1 MLNGDHFSDGEEVSA
16 TIIQVTDAD
25 VDVQGHPQVH
35 HVFFGDCR
43 VGYVQIRDDLVFSQK
58 RHQRADIARP
68 HFILAQVEHF
78 KLLVL
83 LDRFSQ
89 GVHERLQFLK
99 IDKM

>member
-1 MLNGDHFSDGEEVSA
+1 MLNGDHFSDGEKVSA
-16 TIIQVTDAD
+16 TIIQFTDAD

-35 HVFFGDCR
+35 HVLFGDGR
-43 VGYVQIRDDLVFSQK
+43 VGYVEIRDDLVLGQK

-83 LDRFSQ
+83 LNPYTTSCN
-89 GVHERLQFLK
+89 LY
-99 IDKM
+99 